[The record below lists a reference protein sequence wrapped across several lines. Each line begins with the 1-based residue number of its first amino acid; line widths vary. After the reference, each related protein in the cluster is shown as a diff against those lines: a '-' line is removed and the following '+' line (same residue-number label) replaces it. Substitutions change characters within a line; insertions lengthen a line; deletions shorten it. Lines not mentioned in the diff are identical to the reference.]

1 MRNVFVAMCKFSNN
15 VMEMTHQN
23 CNLFKRSYTD
33 KGIGFTFNNGKKYR
47 TMTLLKIALHCM
59 QLAYNLLDSS
69 DESQTTSI
77 SCKRSCFLN
86 SISRVQ

>member
-1 MRNVFVAMCKFSNN
+1 MIARQVFGLLFVLHFVNI
-15 VMEMTHQN
+15 
-23 CNLFKRSYTD
+23 NL
-33 KGIGFTFNNGKKYR
+33 GKKYR

>member
-1 MRNVFVAMCKFSNN
+1 MGSCHACDFSDVWMGDITEHHIN
-15 VMEMTHQN
+15 T
-23 CNLFKRSYTD
+23 CT
-33 KGIGFTFNNGKKYR
+33 IGKKYR